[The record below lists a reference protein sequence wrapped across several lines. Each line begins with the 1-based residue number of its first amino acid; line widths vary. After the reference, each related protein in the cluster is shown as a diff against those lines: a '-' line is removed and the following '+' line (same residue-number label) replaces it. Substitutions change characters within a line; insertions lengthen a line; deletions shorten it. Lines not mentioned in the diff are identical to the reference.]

1 MIIMHGY
8 VVPVRH
14 AMPNFCSLQLQ
25 DQEADYFFRQRL
37 ILLLEEISSNI
48 GEPAAAL
55 VLLEKLLACKM
66 GLIKQ

>member
-1 MIIMHGY
+1 
-8 VVPVRH
+8 
-14 AMPNFCSLQLQ
+14 MPNFCSLQLQ

-48 GEPAAAL
+48 GKPAAAL